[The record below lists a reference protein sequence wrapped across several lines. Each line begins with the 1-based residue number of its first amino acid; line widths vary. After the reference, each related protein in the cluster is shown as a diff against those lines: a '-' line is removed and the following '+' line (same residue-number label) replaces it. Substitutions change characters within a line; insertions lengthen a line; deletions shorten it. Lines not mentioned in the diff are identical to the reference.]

1 MWSCVAITCC
11 LRHISANLLHHQFI
25 ADFLSNVLLL
35 VHIAIRI
42 HFVVYLCS
50 LFVELTEVK
59 VLIVCHLY
67 NSITVYLIFTLVVVV
82 LLLLLCHGSKF
93 FNLFELISIQVLQ
106 FAYILL

>member
-11 LRHISANLLHHQFI
+11 LRHISTNLLHHQFI
-25 ADFLSNVLLL
+25 ADFLSNFLLL

-42 HFVVYLCS
+42 HLCS

-59 VLIVCHLY
+59 VLIICHLY
-67 NSITVYLIFTLVVVV
+67 NSITVYLIFTLVVIM
-82 LLLLLCHGSKF
+82 LLHGSEF

-106 FAYILL
+106 FAYV